1 MYVQINGLVGAD
13 GILPLVEK
21 LAYIRDAV
29 GLAGVWKFPSLFWLN
44 ASDAVL
50 TGSCLFGV
58 LAATSVLFDRFT
70 RVNLAIC
77 FALYLSI
84 VNAGQDFMTFQWDM
98 LLLEVGFLAIFLT
111 RGSVIVVFLYRWLL
125 FRFML
130 LSGVVKLASGDE
142 NWRNLT
148 ALRYHYETQPL
159 PTPLAW
165 YAHQFPLW
173 LQQLSAAG
181 VFFIELVVPFLIFLP
196 GRSRIFA
203 ACCFIVLQSSI
214 MLTGN
219 YNFFNLLVII
229 LCLFLL
235 QDKDVIGFIS
245 PRLSARILGS
255 SPSAGRIAVAVSG
268 GLAVVIFASCAAI
281 FWSMDVEKP
290 LVQPLSSLRRVSSM
304 LGIVNAYGPF
314 PIMTTRR
321 NEIIIEGSRSGD
333 VWLAYEFKYKPGDL
347 DKPLRWNIPHQ
358 PRLDWQMWFAALRIP
373 YMPYWVDQLLYKL
386 HQGSPNVTA
395 LFKNNPFPDQ
405 PPRYIR
411 LSFYRYRYTAPSVRT
426 STGQIWTREYLGSY
440 SPSPEFGPSP
450 HFSPE

>member
-1 MYVQINGLVGAD
+1 
-13 GILPLVEK
+13 
-21 LAYIRDAV
+21 
-29 GLAGVWKFPSLFWLN
+29 
-44 ASDAVL
+44 
-50 TGSCLFGV
+50 
-58 LAATSVLFDRFT
+58 
-70 RVNLAIC
+70 
-77 FALYLSI
+77 
-84 VNAGQDFMTFQWDM
+84 
-98 LLLEVGFLAIFLT
+98 
-111 RGSVIVVFLYRWLL
+111 
-125 FRFML
+125 
-130 LSGVVKLASGDE
+130 
-142 NWRNLT
+142 
-148 ALRYHYETQPL
+148 
-159 PTPLAW
+159 
-165 YAHQFPLW
+165 
-173 LQQLSAAG
+173 
-181 VFFIELVVPFLIFLP
+181 
-196 GRSRIFA
+196 
-203 ACCFIVLQSSI
+203 
-214 MLTGN
+214 
-219 YNFFNLLVII
+219 
-229 LCLFLL
+229 
-235 QDKDVIGFIS
+235 
-245 PRLSARILGS
+245 
-255 SPSAGRIAVAVSG
+255 
-268 GLAVVIFASCAAI
+268 
-281 FWSMDVEKP
+281 MDVEKP